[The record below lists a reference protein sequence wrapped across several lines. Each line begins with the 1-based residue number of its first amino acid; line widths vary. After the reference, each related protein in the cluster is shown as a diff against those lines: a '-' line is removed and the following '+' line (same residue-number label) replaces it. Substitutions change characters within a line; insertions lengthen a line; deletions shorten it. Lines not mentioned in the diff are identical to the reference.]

1 MNRTL
6 CRGDSEYLAYEERM
20 RRVPCCYKT
29 AWKNDN
35 VCGFY
40 ENGKQK
46 EIRRIE
52 NPDMCVVDA
61 TDDLS
66 SERYT
71 DCCDIGPWSYEGEN
85 LDGQL
90 GKVKEVRDVYNCPSD
105 VNNTQYEKEVCYI
118 GGFEDYA
125 CNGEFR
131 QQRRTVL
138 NCPVGTSSTREVEE
152 DRPQETTMNHCYNI
166 TGVTN
171 ITVGG
176 TSDFTNHYC
185 RFATRERDDNTGLLG
200 GDDIYVTFNKDS
212 PAGTLDFDPPRDI
225 RAVLAYGKTYGK
237 AGKLEIKFWNGD
249 FLIRKMDLDVEKGTK
264 FVLSYADAEK
274 MIVTGGK
281 HEPQNSWKRRL
292 TWKPMIE
299 DFT

>member
-1 MNRTL
+1 
-6 CRGDSEYLAYEERM
+6 M

-29 AWKNDN
+29 AWENDEE
-35 VCGFY
+35 CGFF
-40 ENGKQK
+40 EPGKQK

-66 SERYT
+66 SETYT
-71 DCCDIGPWSYEGEN
+71 PCCYKTDWSYAGEN

-90 GKVKEVRDVYNCPSD
+90 GKVKEVREVYNCPPEEKD
-105 VNNTQYEKEVCYI
+105 KQYEKEVCYI

-138 NCPVGTSSTREVEE
+138 NCPVGTERTRDIEE

-166 TGVTN
+166 SGVTI

-176 TSDFTNHYC
+176 TSDFTEYVC
-185 RFATRERDDNTGLLG
+185 KFVTRKRDDNTGLLG
-200 GDDIYVTFNKDS
+200 EDILVVFNEDS

-237 AGKLEIKFWNGD
+237 DGKLEMKFWNGD
-249 FLIRKMDLDVEKGTK
+249 VLIRKMHIDVEKRTD

-281 HEPQNSWKRRL
+281 HEPRDSWKRRYSL
-292 TWKPMIE
+292 KPMIE